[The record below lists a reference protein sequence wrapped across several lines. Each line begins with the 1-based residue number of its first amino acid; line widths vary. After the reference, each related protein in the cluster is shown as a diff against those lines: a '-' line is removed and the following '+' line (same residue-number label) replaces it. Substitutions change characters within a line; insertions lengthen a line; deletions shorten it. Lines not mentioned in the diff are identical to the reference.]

1 MASPVTV
8 GMKDEEK
15 RAFRKDSSMK
25 HHLRIDVSK
34 KPVNRGIAA
43 VRTLTV
49 RERLMRFLFG
59 DKIKLTV
66 IVPGNSVKGICIREI
81 PDLGGNFDEAI

>member
-1 MASPVTV
+1 V
-8 GMKDEEK
+8 KDEEK
-15 RAFRKDSSMK
+15 RAFRKDSFMK

-34 KPVNRGIAA
+34 KPVNRGIVS
-43 VRTLTV
+43 VRSVTL
-49 RERLMRFLFG
+49 RERLMRFLLG

-81 PDLGGNFDEAI
+81 PEVGGNFDEAI